1 MKMKHWLIGLVLM
14 IGLSVAPDFVLA
26 QATPIFPV
34 DTVTMGQVKTDILAW
49 AAAIIG
55 VVLAI
60 FAYRKVKSVVR

>member
-1 MKMKHWLIGLVLM
+1 MKKLFMLAVSSILL
-14 IGLSVAPDFVLA
+14 APSWVLA